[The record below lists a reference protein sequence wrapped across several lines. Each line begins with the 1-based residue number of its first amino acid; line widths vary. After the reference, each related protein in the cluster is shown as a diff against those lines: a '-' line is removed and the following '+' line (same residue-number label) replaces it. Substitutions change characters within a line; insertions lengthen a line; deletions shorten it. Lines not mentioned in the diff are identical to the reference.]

1 MMEAVV
7 NIVLANADWM
17 VALLLM
23 WSLFYGTFLLW
34 SAILDILFPY
44 KSPSCRCDV
53 KARFTIISIKD
64 K

>member
-1 MMEAVV
+1 MIQDIV
-7 NIVLANADWM
+7 NTVLANADWL
-17 VALLLM
+17 VALLLI
-23 WSLFYGTFLLW
+23 WSVFYGTFLLW
-34 SAILDILFPY
+34 SAILDILFPS